1 MDGGGRRAPGWA
13 LLTWWTAAA
22 GGRPGGFFL
31 PEEAACAMEG
41 GFFIPNEPACAMEGF
56 FLDPHERNVPAA
68 PQSMARPTKTKPR
81 LRVGHWTTWEY
92 RMIKS
97 RASIPGESC
106 GIWVAYDN

>member
-13 LLTWWTAAA
+13 LFTWWTAAA

-56 FLDPHERNVPAA
+56 FLDGAA
-68 PQSMARPTKTKPR
+68 DKDEASPSSRS
-81 LRVGHWTTWEY
+81 LDDVG
-92 RMIKS
+92 
-97 RASIPGESC
+97 
-106 GIWVAYDN
+106 V